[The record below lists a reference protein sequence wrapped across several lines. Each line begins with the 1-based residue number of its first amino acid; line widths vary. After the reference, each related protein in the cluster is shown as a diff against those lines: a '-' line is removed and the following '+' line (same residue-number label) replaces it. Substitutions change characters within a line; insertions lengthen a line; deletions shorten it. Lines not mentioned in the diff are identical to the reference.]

1 MNNKSTLTPDEL
13 VKFFL
18 SREKRADL
26 NKAEKEE
33 DTPNG
38 LMQEEIVVEPL
49 EDKESEDALDFL
61 QRMIMSQSGK
71 VAEAKETLGEQL
83 ADIKEKALANID
95 TIKNTQLKSQPNP
108 FIGGPLSPMLTEEGV
123 EQEVDKIVDPM
134 LRDPE
139 ILDIPPKLFDESA
152 QQTEEALTDA
162 EIADIASRAIDDAGK
177 EPEEIVVEPLGDKGL
192 MSPDNP
198 AGIGGPLSPML
209 TEEGTEK
216 EVAKVLGTTPNSEIA
231 EVQRVLE
238 KLGYKPQGVDGIA
251 GQGTARAIRKLQKA
265 LGLEPTAKV
274 GGAKY
279 KTSSGKVIDVM
290 GTIPPEIL
298 KAIESGKVP
307 EYFDPPKNDA
317 KVENIPDS
325 MFEIFKEAV
334 AQKESSGNYSTY
346 SFDVPEKGIKKGDP
360 LYGGANMHYL
370 GRYQM
375 GKVALQD
382 VGRGYSKTLNAEFL
396 NDPDL
401 QDKLFKKYTL
411 QNHKVLTKNSQKY
424 RDMSM
429 KEKLGVLGYA
439 HNQGAIAAEE
449 WLYTGVSGADSFG
462 TKGDEYTSLIRD
474 AFAENS
480 PDDTPN

>member
-95 TIKNTQLKSQPNP
+95 NIKNTQLKSKPNP

-123 EQEVDKIVDPM
+123 EQEVEKIVDPM
-134 LRDPE
+134 LRDPK

-162 EIADIASRAIDDAGK
+162 EIADIATSAIDAAGK
-177 EPEEIVVEPLGDKGL
+177 EPKGL

-231 EVQRVLE
+231 EVQRVLTE
-238 KLGYKPQGVDGIA
+238 LGYKPQGVDGLA
-251 GQGTARAIRKLQKA
+251 GKGTARAIRKLQKA

-274 GGAKY
+274 GK
-279 KTSSGKVIDVM
+279 SGLM
-290 GTIPPEIL
+290 EEAIPAEVL
-298 KAIESGKVP
+298 KAIESGKAP
-307 EYFDPPKNDA
+307 KYFDPPKNDA

-334 AQKESSGNYSTY
+334 AQKESSGRYN
-346 SFDVPEKGIKKGDP
+346 IK
-360 LYGGANMHYL
+360 GGANDHYD
-370 GRYQM
+370 GRYQL
-375 GKVALQD
+375 GKDAKLD
-382 VGRGYSKTLNAEFL
+382 AARILGITLKHDAESRKDFR
-396 NDPDL
+396 NDKDL
-401 QDKLFKKYTL
+401 QDKAFKAYTMA
-411 QNHKVLTKNSQKY
+411 NHMSLTKNSQAY

>member
-1 MNNKSTLTPDEL
+1 MFSRMNNRDTLSPDEL

-18 SREKRADL
+18 SRQKRADL
-26 NKAEKEE
+26 NKTEE

-38 LMQEEIVVEPL
+38 LMQEDIIVEPL
-49 EDKESEDALDFL
+49 EDQESEDALDFL

-123 EQEVDKIVDPM
+123 EQEVEKIVDPM
-134 LRDPE
+134 LRDPDL
-139 ILDIPPKLFDESA
+139 LDVPPKLFDESA
-152 QQTEEALTDA
+152 QQTEEALTDD
-162 EIADIASRAIDDAGK
+162 EIANIVTSAIDDAGK
-177 EPEEIVVEPLGDKGL
+177 ESKGL
-192 MSPDNP
+192 MSPDNL

-290 GTIPPEIL
+290 GTIPTEVL
-298 KAIESGKVP
+298 EAIEFGKVP

-317 KVENIPDS
+317 KVENISDS

-334 AQKESSGNYSTY
+334 AQKESSGRYSTY
-346 SFDVPEKGIKKGDP
+346 NYDDPDKGIKKGDP

-375 GKVALQD
+375 GEVALQD
-382 VGRGYSKTLNAEFL
+382 VGRGYSKTLNQAFL
-396 NDPDL
+396 DDPDL

-411 QNHKVLTKNSQKY
+411 QNHKALTKNSKKY
-424 RDMSM
+424 REMSI

-439 HNQGAIAAEE
+439 HNQGAVSAEE
-449 WLYTGVSGADSFG
+449 WLYTGVSGADGLG

-474 AFAENS
+474 AFAENA